1 MNPASPAPEIVPPQL
16 DGVKTNTSYTV
27 RTEHQKAARE
37 LYQTARTRLLDVN
50 HWKDISGRQSA
61 VFTLT
66 DSDGHFARRLAR
78 EGDLIRISIP
88 GPAAADGQEYD
99 WVQVERI
106 FEASGSHHKT
116 AYIGMR
122 VRPVKAPDKIPEEV
136 SHFFTDDATSSFV
149 VEKRG
154 KLVRAS
160 VYGRNE
166 QPNTTVT
173 RLGAVARNL
182 LVWLG
187 ALLGFSKMQ
196 WKSLV
201 RGILRD

>member
-1 MNPASPAPEIVPPQL
+1 MNPASSAPEIVPPQL
-16 DGVKTNTSYTV
+16 EGVKTNTSYTV

-61 VFTLT
+61 VFTLN

-173 RLGAVARNL
+173 PIGAIARNL

-187 ALLGFSKMQ
+187 ALLGFSKRQ

-201 RGILRD
+201 RGILRN